1 MPAWGRWECVKLSCT
16 DHRSAYPHMSARL
29 TATVCPEMGCMHD
42 TTASNHASPQSEQPR
57 VFCQCRDLSSH
68 LGRQH
73 WRYHEVSRQLH
84 LALHVRRQHTPLMMV
99 HGHAGGLVKVVVKGD
114 LLVALSGARPSQCLL
129 RHVLLAPAPDLL
141 PEEPAGLLLLQRG
154 SLRLDHA
161 LHGGA
166 WSRPAAAQ
174 GPHLMLLLLLLL
186 GWLLMQP
193 WLRANRRLVVQP
205 PSWRARRRPAAQ
217 QIQLLLLLLLLG
229 AHVGVCRLPKGA
241 ELGLLVGPGGRGGC
255 RVRPPL
261 LQAQYNCQV
270 VACTRH
276 VQL

>member
-1 MPAWGRWECVKLSCT
+1 
-16 DHRSAYPHMSARL
+16 
-29 TATVCPEMGCMHD
+29 MHD
-42 TTASNHASPQSEQPR
+42 TIASDHAAPQSEQPR
-57 VFCQCRDLSSH
+57 GLCRCINLSPH

-73 WRYHEVSRQLH
+73 WRYHEVARQLH
-84 LALHVRRQHTPLMMV
+84 LALHLRRQHAPLMMV

-114 LLVALSGARPSQCLL
+114 LLVALSGGLPSQCL
-129 RHVLLAPAPDLL
+129 RWHVLLAPASGLL

-174 GPHLMLLLLLLL
+174 GPHLMLLLLVVV

-193 WLRANRRLVVQP
+193 WLRAKGSLVVQP

-217 QIQLLLLLLLLG
+217 QIQLLLLLLLG
-229 AHVGVCRLPKGA
+229 AHVGVCRLPKGGK
-241 ELGLLVGPGGRGGC
+241 LGLLVGPGGRGGC